1 MDWKDS
7 LQSFLDNNP
16 DIPTGIDSTA
26 ETTDNATAVMTQKP
40 KVAVE
45 RKGHRGK
52 TVTIIHGFTC
62 SDRQLAELAS
72 SLKRRLGT
80 GGSARGGEILVQG
93 DRRAEV
99 EQWIREEFKN

>member
-45 RKGHRGK
+45 RRGTAAK
-52 TVTIIHGFTC
+52 P
-62 SDRQLAELAS
+62 
-72 SLKRRLGT
+72 
-80 GGSARGGEILVQG
+80 
-93 DRRAEV
+93 
-99 EQWIREEFKN
+99 